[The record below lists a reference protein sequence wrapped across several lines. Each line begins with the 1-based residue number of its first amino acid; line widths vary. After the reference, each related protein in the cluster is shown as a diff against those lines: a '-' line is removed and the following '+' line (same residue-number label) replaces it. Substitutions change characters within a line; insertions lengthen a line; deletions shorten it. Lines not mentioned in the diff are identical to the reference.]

1 MYTAGV
7 VIFSSGRGCFH
18 FFLCLYVR
26 GLAGCTFFG
35 TRAPL
40 FIGFGVR
47 CYSVI
52 DGLSGRRSQE
62 SKLSRCLCKMSG
74 LFVDKANVNK
84 LSPVVAKSRVRMFG
98 CIYVV
103 TNSLDTVDF
112 TLFTGGMVGCGSWG
126 RCVVRKFTLMVYVK
140 TIVNV
145 DLTV

>member
-1 MYTAGV
+1 MPCLYWVCAVYTAGV

-40 FIGFGVR
+40 FSGFGVR

-84 LSPVVAKSRVRMFG
+84 LSPVVAKSRVKMGGVLYLMLKTVTTFMFT
-98 CIYVV
+98 C
-103 TNSLDTVDF
+103 DT
-112 TLFTGGMVGCGSWG
+112 GEIVGCGSGW
-126 RCVVRKFTLMVYVK
+126 RAV
-140 TIVNV
+140 
-145 DLTV
+145 